1 MDSPPPQKKS
11 ALTPAPHLHERC
23 DPEEISEGPAA
34 HEALEDYD
42 ANPSSEGPHDSS
54 VCVVIRVIK
63 RRPARNTLFVRC
75 EPEVLRTPDV
85 DVEDGGYSTFCV
97 SICTFVL
104 VKQVKKLSTD
114 EHVEVRH
121 SQLPWQ
127 AQERHDLCV

>member
-1 MDSPPPQKKS
+1 MWITPPPPPQKKVP
-11 ALTPAPHLHERC
+11 LNPPPHLHERC
-23 DPEEISEGPAA
+23 DPEEISERPAA

-42 ANPSSEGPHDSS
+42 ANPSSEGPHDCR
-54 VCVVIRVIK
+54 VCVVIRVVK
-63 RRPARNTLFVRC
+63 RWPAWNTLFVRC

-85 DVEDGGYSTFCV
+85 DVEDRGYTTFCV

-121 SQLPWQ
+121 RQLPWQ
-127 AQERHDLCV
+127 T